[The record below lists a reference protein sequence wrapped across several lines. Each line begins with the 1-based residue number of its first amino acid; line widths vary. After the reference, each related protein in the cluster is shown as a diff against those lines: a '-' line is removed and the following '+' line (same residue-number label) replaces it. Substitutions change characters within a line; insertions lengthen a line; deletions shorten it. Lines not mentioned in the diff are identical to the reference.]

1 MTFLNIKKNTKR
13 RKFLACLLV
22 SLCTINY
29 SSISFAETQASNAS
43 NATDVTKN
51 ASGIDTGIANLKYN
65 NQEVLAV
72 NGDKVESF
80 VPKES
85 INSNGKF
92 VVVEREKKS
101 LTTSPVDISIIDSVV
116 NRTYPGAVQLANKA
130 FADNQPSLLVAKRK
144 PLNISIDLPGMRK
157 ENTITVQI
165 RHMVM

>member
-1 MTFLNIKKNTKR
+1 MNFLKITKSVKGIKL
-13 RKFLACLLV
+13 LACLLV
-22 SLCTINY
+22 SLSTISY
-29 SSISFAETQASNAS
+29 SSISFAETPKSNSAD
-43 NATDVTKN
+43 ATKN
-51 ASGIDTGIANLKYN
+51 AINIDTGIANLKYN

-85 INSNGKF
+85 TNSNGKF

-101 LTTSPVDISIIDSVV
+101 LTTSPVDISIIDSVA

-144 PLNISIDLPGMRK
+144 P
-157 ENTITVQI
+157 
-165 RHMVM
+165 

>member
-1 MTFLNIKKNTKR
+1 MIFLNNKKNTKR

-22 SLCTINY
+22 SLCTIHY
-29 SSISFAETQASNAS
+29 SSISFAETQAG
-43 NATDVTKN
+43 NATDITKN
-51 ASGIDTGIANLKYN
+51 SNGINTGIANLKYN

-101 LTTSPVDISIIDSVV
+101 LTTSPVDISIIDSVA

-130 FADNQPSLLVAKRK
+130 FADN
-144 PLNISIDLPGMRK
+144 
-157 ENTITVQI
+157 
-165 RHMVM
+165 

>member
-1 MTFLNIKKNTKR
+1 MIFLNIKKNTKR

-29 SSISFAETQASNAS
+29 SSISFAETQASNV
-43 NATDVTKN
+43 TDVTKN

-72 NGDKVESF
+72 NGDKIESF

-92 VVVEREKKS
+92 VVVEREKNH
-101 LTTSPVDISIIDSVV
+101 LQRHQSIF
-116 NRTYPGAVQLANKA
+116 QL
-130 FADNQPSLLVAKRK
+130 LIL
-144 PLNISIDLPGMRK
+144 
-157 ENTITVQI
+157 
-165 RHMVM
+165 

>member
-1 MTFLNIKKNTKR
+1 MIFLNIKKNTKR

-22 SLCTINY
+22 SLCTIHY
-29 SSISFAETQASNAS
+29 SSISFAETQAG
-43 NATDVTKN
+43 NATGAIKN
-51 ASGIDTGIANLKYN
+51 ASDINTGIANLKYDSRDI
-65 NQEVLAV
+65 LAV

-116 NRTYPGAVQLANKA
+116 NRTYPG
-130 FADNQPSLLVAKRK
+130 SLY
-144 PLNISIDLPGMRK
+144 NLPIK
-157 ENTITVQI
+157 HLQTINRVY
-165 RHMVM
+165 